1 MRILFDSR
9 DAAHKTPFG
18 CIRTGQRCILRL
30 LIPDNCQA
38 TGVKLMLEDCEN
50 APAGE
55 YPFVKEEDR
64 GDGYTA
70 YRCEFA
76 PEERG
81 LYFYWFYVT
90 KENGGFRLFKQGNGT
105 NMEAGDKWQLSVIPA
120 DFTTPDFARG
130 AVMYQI
136 LPDRFYKSGD
146 CDLTEKLRP
155 FTVHASWDEMPDYT
169 PDGEGNWCSDF
180 FGGNLNGVR
189 EKLPYLKD
197 LGVEVIYFNPIFMA
211 YSNHRYDTADYKRID
226 PMLGTEADFKALCDE
241 AHSMGIR
248 IVLDG
253 VFSHTGSNSVYFD
266 AKHVFGNGAVS
277 NPESPYREWYRFRHY
292 PDDYD
297 AWWNMPTLPNVEEVT
312 PSYIHYIIE
321 DDDSVAAHW
330 LGLGADGFRLDV
342 VDELPDEFVY
352 KLKKRIRS
360 IKPDALLLGE
370 VWEDASN
377 KRTYGVSRR
386 YFVDGELDSTMNY
399 PWRTAILNYIR
410 GLDDGSALGEAVMTI
425 AENYPPQVLSC
436 VMNLLGSHDTPRI
449 LTALVDDFRGSR
461 EEKAARTLSHEDR
474 KTALERLRAAT
485 FLQFTLPG
493 MASIYYG
500 DEAGM
505 EGFDDPFCRRTYPWG
520 REDTALRAYYRSL
533 CRLKK
538 ELPALRHGDV
548 RVTAAGEGRIAFTRT
563 AQEQRVQVFV
573 NRSPEVW
580 TLPEGKVR
588 FGRGLD
594 LDGERTMLQPGGFC
608 LLICQ

>member
-30 LIPDNCQA
+30 LVPANCHA

-70 YRCEFA
+70 YCCEFA

-90 KENGGFRLFKQGNGT
+90 KKDGGFRLFKQGNGT
-105 NMEAGDKWQLSVIPA
+105 NMEAGDKWQLSAIPA

-130 AVMYQI
+130 TVMYQI

-155 FTVHASWDEMPDYT
+155 FTIHASWDEMPDYT
-169 PDGEGNWCSDF
+169 PDAEGNWCGDF

-241 AHSMGIR
+241 AHSLGIR

-277 NPESPYREWYRFRHY
+277 NPASPYREWYRFRHY

-410 GLDDGSALGEAVMTI
+410 GLDDGSALGETIMTI

-461 EEKAARTLSHEDR
+461 EEKAVRTLSPEDR
-474 KTALERLRAAT
+474 KTALERLRVAA

-563 AQEQRVQVFV
+563 AQEQRAEVFV
-573 NRSPEVW
+573 NRSHEIW